1 MGHTIRADSNTH
13 PSDTPSRLSLDHAQT
28 PPLVTTVIVDD
39 HPIFR
44 HGIRVSLEKEFSVRI
59 VAECSSAREAL
70 RAVREC
76 HPALVILDISLPGG
90 LDGIELTKCILSEA
104 PSTAILVLSVHDE
117 ALYALRAIAAGAKG
131 YLMKDRSLSDFR
143 EAVRSVSR
151 GEHALSTMIT
161 QRLVEKAAGIRSEKK
176 NNHPQTLSD
185 RELEVLFQ
193 IGNGLSSEAIGR
205 MLNLSLKT
213 IETHRANLR
222 RKLALKGGQELLR
235 YAVAWRQNES
245 LKDDSRPNSWD
256 PAKNYSQ
263 QNGIQTSHR
272 RQVFL
277 IKQSELLSVSR
288 KQKV

>member
-1 MGHTIRADSNTH
+1 MGHTIRTDSKIHPSNIPSEPTLDPLPTH
-13 PSDTPSRLSLDHAQT
+13 PI
-28 PPLVTTVIVDD
+28 VTTLIVDD
-39 HPIFR
+39 HPIIR
-44 HGIRVSLEKEFSVRI
+44 HGIRVSLEKEFWIRI
-59 VAECSSAREAL
+59 VAECNSSREAL
-70 RAVREC
+70 RAVREY

-131 YLMKDRSLSDFR
+131 YLMKDRPLTDFR
-143 EAVRSVSR
+143 EAVLAVSR
-151 GEHALSTMIT
+151 GEHALSSMIT
-161 QRLVEKAAGIRSEKK
+161 QRLVEKAAGIRSQKK
-176 NNHPQTLSD
+176 TNHTQTLSD

-235 YAVAWRQNES
+235 YAVAWKQNES
-245 LKDDSRPNSWD
+245 QKVESRSNSWNR
-256 PAKNYSQ
+256 AETHFQ
-263 QNGIQTSHR
+263 QNGIQTSYR
-272 RQVFL
+272 RQASL
-277 IKQSELLSVSR
+277 SKQCEFPTSSGKR
-288 KQKV
+288 NT